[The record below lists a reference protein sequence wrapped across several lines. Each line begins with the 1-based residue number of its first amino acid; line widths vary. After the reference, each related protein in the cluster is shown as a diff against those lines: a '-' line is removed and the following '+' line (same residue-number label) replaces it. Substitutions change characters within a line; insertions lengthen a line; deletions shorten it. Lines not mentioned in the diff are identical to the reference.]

1 MNVDIPY
8 NLALHGSWN
17 EWCLVDGK
25 GTAFG
30 RDSWQNHGAISSKIV
45 GQSNRSQVDTF
56 RNWPCTNCRTCPL
69 DVESCRSHV
78 CLRLWQ
84 AGSRKGGG
92 QSCHRWSIMN
102 YPTHNA
108 SGDTWSMHWIDRSVS
123 FGCLVFMEFAL
134 DRLVDCP
141 FCLDIHHSQHPM
153 THEKRGPWPH
163 CQAKI
168 LTWHF
173 KVVKR
178 CFLQF
183 VGDAQV
189 IAVPVSLGPATWGM
203 MLCGQNQPSQVWE
216 IKKQSKNIQKG

>member
-1 MNVDIPY
+1 MPCWPERYSVWERLLAESWSNFKQNCRANQQVPSWY
-8 NLALHGSWN
+8 LSQLALHKLQDLS
-17 EWCLVDGK
+17 
-25 GTAFG
+25 
-30 RDSWQNHGAISSKIV
+30 V
-45 GQSNRSQVDTF
+45 GYQI
-56 RNWPCTNCRTCPL
+56 CYLL

-78 CLRLWQ
+78 CLRLWE

-108 SGDTWSMHWIDRSVS
+108 SGDSWSVHWIDRSVS

-141 FCLDIHHSQHPM
+141 ACLDIHQMHPLMAHSQHPM

-168 LTWHF
+168 LTWHS

-183 VGDAQV
+183 VGDTHAQV

-203 MLCGQNQPSQVWE
+203 MLCGQNHPSQVWE
-216 IKKQSKNIQKG
+216 IEKQSKNIQKG